1 MISKALKEMLPEY
14 IKAGILND
22 YDLTPWEREKHDLK
36 AEFNANG
43 ERIKATIQDRWE
55 YWKKVLTSHSI
66 SKEKRLKENKEV
78 HNSWIP

>member
-22 YDLTPWEREKHDLK
+22 YDLTPWEREEHDLK

-43 ERIKATIQDRWE
+43 ERIKATIQDRRE
-55 YWKKVLTSHSI
+55 FWKKILSNYII
-66 SKEKRLKENKEV
+66 SKEKKLKENEKV
-78 HNSWIP
+78 NNPWAI